1 MLVSDIRLAALLL
14 SLAFFFA
21 ELIVAP
27 IWAVTMDIVP
37 RHAGLAS
44 GIMNFGSAFAGI
56 VSPLFYG
63 IVVDLTG
70 SWTIPFSV
78 SVGLLVL
85 GAVLTF
91 ALNGGEQAGAV
102 LFQEMEA
109 TSFGT
114 GGGAA

>member
-37 RHAGLAS
+37 RHPGLAS

-56 VSPLFYG
+56 VSPLCFG

-78 SVGLLVL
+78 SVALLVL
-85 GAVLTF
+85 GAALTF
-91 ALNGGEQAGAV
+91 RFTRARNGHRAASGAGGDE
-102 LFQEMEA
+102 FR
-109 TSFGT
+109 SGW
-114 GGGAA
+114 GAA